1 MHPPIGRYFFPSDI
15 SRHYEHGENKT
26 IYEKEGIAKIG
37 EVMLQISALGD
48 WRRVEG

>member
-1 MHPPIGRYFFPSDI
+1 MHMERGRKVVGLVCSEDAN
-15 SRHYEHGENKT
+15 GENKT